1 MLPMQGDS
9 GSITGQGTRSCVP
22 QLRPGAVKLK
32 KKKKKKWYL
41 IVNWGEKNEAAI
53 RIQRREEGP
62 ELCRWL

>member
-1 MLPMQGDS
+1 M
-9 GSITGQGTRSCVP
+9 P
-22 QLRPGAVKLK
+22 QLRPGAVKL